1 MYRLFGHRGWGSAL
15 IEAQLAWY
23 GLPFE
28 FEDVGN
34 PFKSTRARADLA
46 AINPAGQM
54 PALILPDGALM
65 TESAAITLLLAETV
79 GRDDLVPA
87 PGSPDRGRFLRWL
100 TFMVANVYPTFTYAD
115 VPARFVAAADAQA
128 GYVEAV
134 AAWRARLWGI
144 LEAEVGTPWVLG
156 ERFCALD
163 IYVAVM
169 TRWTPRRDW
178 FAVHSPNLA
187 RVAAKVDAVPAL
199 TPVWSRNFRTP

>member
-1 MYRLFGHRGWGSAL
+1 MYTLYGHRGWGSAL

-34 PFKSTRARADLA
+34 PFKSTQAQADLA

-54 PALILPDGALM
+54 PALILPDGSLM

-79 GRDDLVPA
+79 GSDALVPA
-87 PGSPDRGRFLRWL
+87 PGSPDRARFLRWL
-100 TFMVANVYPTFTYAD
+100 TFLVANLYPTFTYAE
-115 VPARFVAAADAQA
+115 VPGRFVAAANAQD

-134 AAWRARLWGI
+134 AARRARLWGI
-144 LEAEVGTPWVLG
+144 LEAEARVPWLLG
-156 ERFCALD
+156 DRFGALD
-163 IYVAVM
+163 IYVSVM

-178 FAVHSPNLA
+178 FAAHSPDLA
-187 RVAAKVDAVPAL
+187 RIAAAVDALPAL
-199 TPVWSRNFRTP
+199 APVWSRNFRSG